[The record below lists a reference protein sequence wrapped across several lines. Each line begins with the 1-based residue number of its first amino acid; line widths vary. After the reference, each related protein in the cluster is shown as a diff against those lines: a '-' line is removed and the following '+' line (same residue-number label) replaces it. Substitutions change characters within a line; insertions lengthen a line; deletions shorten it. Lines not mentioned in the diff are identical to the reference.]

1 MTQASE
7 NRFLWKKLTSL
18 FVAFVLC
25 LTMVQMP
32 TQEALAAAKD
42 VTSIKIPVVEGITW
56 LDDNEFELDDPLGEN
71 YNVEKITDGS
81 DAPYYKLTPLDES
94 TPFGT
99 TVVVMAQADAIPSV
113 TSSDEGVKPRVSQ
126 SGDSLYTVR
135 IGFTKAAT
143 GDVSLSVEA
152 GTRQYNVAY
161 PYNDDE
167 VYEIQGGLAGTSKTY
182 NEGDPVSFKI
192 KVLHP
197 ERQALTVKANGATL
211 EGSLDEG
218 TQDTYTYTIQSLR
231 ANTSITITSRSKT
244 FNVNLPSAPE
254 GYTITPGVSP
264 VEYGGSY
271 TFYVTPQA
279 GYQAPTVTANG
290 TQLNPVGNN
299 QYVITNITKDQTIT
313 ITPAGKEQHTVT
325 FNQGEGYSFT
335 TADGQP
341 IANTQPVTYGDSFSF
356 KIVLKD
362 AYTQSAPTVAVNNIN
377 IQPDEEG
384 IYTIPNITADQVVN
398 VTGVQKNIYNV
409 ILQQGEGYT
418 LTTTETTKV
427 TAGEIFSFNVAIAEG
442 YQDAG
447 FTVKAKMGEEEIP
460 VSLNEFGYY
469 TCTVNGDLII
479 SVEGVKPITFHATV
493 KEEGSINA
501 VVAPVEGYEAD
512 SIAYNGTYQFTVTP
526 KDHYK
531 VTQVAVNGEVK
542 EAVDGVY
549 TVNGITKDLEI
560 SVETIQVVTVTFVDG
575 KYNNSREVSY
585 TIEDMQPEG
594 FVTVLAAESG
604 NPTLYAFGGWYDQ
617 EGNPVTRI
625 TPDDLAKQTITLTAQ
640 WVPVF
645 GDILDLTTTGE
656 EFFQDEGDRYVIN
669 INTVISFSED
679 LSEEYNANVK
689 ITGYG
694 TLYAPEWIDTTNQE
708 IVNAIL
714 ERDQTV
720 KDGLITENKVAGLQL
735 SNYFR
740 NRDLTPE
747 QVIGQ
752 TYGLSKNSSNPM
764 HRYAAGWMELSVD
777 GEKVIV
783 FSNVCEI
790 TAPQA

>member
-7 NRFLWKKLTSL
+7 NKFLWKKLTAL

-25 LTMVQMP
+25 LTMVQLP
-32 TQEALAAAKD
+32 TQEAMAAAKD
-42 VTSIKIPVVEGITW
+42 VTSITLPKVEGITW
-56 LDDNEFELDDPLGEN
+56 ADKDGIPLEADSSEDFLVDDQGESFVLTPVDEETPLPR
-71 YNVEKITDGS
+71 NVEIRAYTNIKPTTGVLSGGATFLPVGNPGNDGTGIYYTFRIGLS
-81 DAPYYKLTPLDES
+81 RASGEVVLQVTPGTEMLNVLFPQNDYSVYSIQNNLGGTSQPYEKGAKVSFDVKLLDS
-94 TPFGT
+94 TKE
-99 TVVVMAQADAIPSV
+99 I
-113 TSSDEGVKPRVSQ
+113 
-126 SGDSLYTVR
+126 TVR
-135 IGFTKAAT
+135 A
-143 GDVSLSVEA
+143 
-152 GTRQYNVAY
+152 
-161 PYNDDE
+161 
-167 VYEIQGGLAGTSKTY
+167 
-182 NEGDPVSFKI
+182 NETI
-192 KVLHP
+192 
-197 ERQALTVKANGATL
+197 L
-211 EGSLDEG
+211 EGSLKEG
-218 TQDTYTYTIQSLR
+218 TSDTYSYSIESLLT
-231 ANTSITITSRSKT
+231 NTTITITSRSKT
-244 FNVNLPSAPE
+244 FHVNLPSAPE

-279 GYQAPTVTANG
+279 GYQAPTVVANG

-299 QYVITNITKDQTIT
+299 QYVITNITKDQTIM

-479 SVEGVKPITFHATV
+479 AVEGVKPITFHATV

-549 TVNGITKDLEI
+549 TVNGITSDLEI
-560 SVETIQVVTVTFVDG
+560 SVETVQVVTVTFVDG

-585 TIEDMQPEG
+585 TIEDMQPDG
-594 FVTVLAAESG
+594 FVNVLAAESG

-640 WVPVF
+640 WVPIF

-669 INTVISFSED
+669 INTVISFSEN
-679 LSEEYNANVK
+679 LSEEYNANVR

-694 TLYAPEWIDTTNQE
+694 TLYAPEWIDTTNPD

-714 ERDQTV
+714 DRDQTV

>member
-1 MTQASE
+1 MGLANRLFGKRFRHLHKEIQRTNGVVRSFLQECME
-7 NRFLWKKLTSL
+7 N
-18 FVAFVLC
+18 VIA
-25 LTMVQMP
+25 
-32 TQEALAAAKD
+32 
-42 VTSIKIPVVEGITW
+42 IKSFSNESAIESK
-56 LDDNEFELDDPLGEN
+56 LDDYQQAN
-71 YNVEKITDGS
+71 YKIRLKRVRVL
-81 DAPYYKLTPLDES
+81 KL
-94 TPFGT
+94 
-99 TVVVMAQADAIPSV
+99 
-113 TSSDEGVKPRVSQ
+113 
-126 SGDSLYTVR
+126 
-135 IGFTKAAT
+135 
-143 GDVSLSVEA
+143 
-152 GTRQYNVAY
+152 
-161 PYNDDE
+161 
-167 VYEIQGGLAGTSKTY
+167 
-182 NEGDPVSFKI
+182 
-192 KVLHP
+192 
-197 ERQALTVKANGATL
+197 
-211 EGSLDEG
+211 
-218 TQDTYTYTIQSLR
+218 
-231 ANTSITITSRSKT
+231 ANTS
-244 FNVNLPSAPE
+244 V
-254 GYTITPGVSP
+254 
-264 VEYGGSY
+264 
-271 TFYVTPQA
+271 
-279 GYQAPTVTANG
+279 
-290 TQLNPVGNN
+290 
-299 QYVITNITKDQTIT
+299 YVIFTVGYYAAMVWGGIGIAQGVFTFGALTAFLQIINQVKAPFRNISGLIPQYFSMTASAERLMELEELADEK
-313 ITPAGKEQHTVT
+313 KETEIPDVDG
-325 FNQGEGYSFT
+325 FYEGLESIAGEGLSFRYQ
-335 TADGQP
+335 D
-341 IANTQPVTYGDSFSF
+341 
-356 KIVLKD
+356 
-362 AYTQSAPTVAVNNIN
+362 
-377 IQPDEEG
+377 DEEDVLEN
-384 IYTIPNITADQVVN
+384 T
-398 VTGVQKNIYNV
+398 YNV

-418 LTTTETTKV
+418 LATTETTKV
-427 TAGEIFSFNVAIAEG
+427 TAGETFSFSVAIAEG
-442 YQDAG
+442 YHDTG
-447 FTVKAKMGEEEIP
+447 FTVKAKMGEEKIP
-460 VSLNEFGYY
+460 VSPNEFGYY

-479 SVEGVKPITFHATV
+479 SVEGVKPITFQATV

-752 TYGLSKNSSNPM
+752 TYGLSENSSNPM